1 MPSCS
6 TLNPESSPVTYSEC
20 DNERW
25 SSFLVC
31 LKCGR
36 KSSGKDETFGNPRNL
51 NLHLIIFS
59 LCYNYHYAVSEY
71 ELTHY
76 DITGN
81 LFPPSM
87 LPPWRPRVNWL
98 LLHSSAPCR
107 DGPGSGKRAAVIKR
121 LICEESNRE
130 RERGGGRLALE
141 DRKGILDI
149 SSQHTSS
156 ITWNREP
163 NHTESPKFRSCQYFS
178 QFSNLL

>member
-1 MPSCS
+1 M
-6 TLNPESSPVTYSEC
+6 
-20 DNERW
+20 RH
-25 SSFLVC
+25 LVIPGTEIC
-31 LKCGR
+31 ILLFC
-36 KSSGKDETFGNPRNL
+36 
-51 NLHLIIFS
+51 S

-81 LFPPSM
+81 LFPPSL

-130 RERGGGRLALE
+130 RERERGRLALE

-149 SSQHTSS
+149 THNIHLPSHE
-156 ITWNREP
+156 IENP
-163 NHTESPKFRSCQYFS
+163 IIL
-178 QFSNLL
+178 NLLNLDHANTFPNSAICSRFLVEVSRSKY